1 MTLQFFND
9 GKPFNL
15 LEQLETVGQVKISC
29 HPLVAKGIVLP
40 IPDAKKISTWLHD
53 ICKRSTEEYILI
65 NNDLVHK
72 NDIKLYTGDINV

>member
-1 MTLQFFND
+1 MILQFFND

-15 LEQLETVGQVKISC
+15 LEPLETVGQVKISC
-29 HPLVAKGIVLP
+29 HPLVATGIVLP
-40 IPDAKKISTWLHD
+40 IPDAKKISTWLYD
-53 ICKRSTEEYILI
+53 ICKRSII